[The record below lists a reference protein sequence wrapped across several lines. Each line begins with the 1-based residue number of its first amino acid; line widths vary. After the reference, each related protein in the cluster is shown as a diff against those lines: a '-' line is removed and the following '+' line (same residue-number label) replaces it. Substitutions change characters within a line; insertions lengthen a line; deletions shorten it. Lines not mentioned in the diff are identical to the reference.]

1 MFVSSAWR
9 SLCSAFAQV
18 QPRQVECAARKMKL
32 EPSLPLSAAAARV
45 TKTSYFCQPMRSV
58 VAAINFSNSL
68 TASPFEGLPLGYIIL
83 IMSLHVSVVDFLR
96 RTASERFDVPRLR
109 T

>member
-1 MFVSSAWR
+1 
-9 SLCSAFAQV
+9 
-18 QPRQVECAARKMKL
+18 
-32 EPSLPLSAAAARV
+32 
-45 TKTSYFCQPMRSV
+45 MRLV